1 MYYPSLRRV
10 YSVCLSLS
18 FSLFL
23 LPHLSHSEQLS
34 YRFKLAIQF
43 LNLLW
48 SIFECRQHQK
58 SKLQN
63 KFIFFWRLKFLPNSN
78 FSLLSEGRKFLLG
91 QKFLP
96 NFFQLT
102 PFYDLSSKWCGLKS
116 SLAHSLSL
124 YLFLNAHTHASALS
138 PYFAHFNCD
147 ILSQPNFFS
156 GQKSKKQKKE

>member
-1 MYYPSLRRV
+1 M
-10 YSVCLSLS
+10 YSVCVSLSLS
-18 FSLFL
+18 LSLFL

-63 KFIFFWRLKFLPNSN
+63 KFRFFWCLNFLPNSN
-78 FSLLSEGRKFLLG
+78 FSLLSEGRQFLLG

-96 NFFQLT
+96 NFFST
-102 PFYDLSSKWCGLKS
+102 DPFLWSVIKMMRLKKLSHTL
-116 SLAHSLSL
+116 SLSL
-124 YLFLNAHTHASALS
+124 SLNAHTHTRFLPLSLLCSFQLWHLVSA
-138 PYFAHFNCD
+138 
-147 ILSQPNFFS
+147 QFFFWTKI
-156 GQKSKKQKKE
+156 QKAKKE